1 MQICVTRARPLSTHQ
16 RACPDGDGTT
26 IGSRRLL
33 STARASTDAMYRIGM
48 AAAEDII
55 PVLRGQVPINQA
67 NRIRKRTGDE
77 IQSPSTVMAKEGAG
91 RGIVGA
97 ITLGAESGVAAFH
110 CCISLAG
117 RRRRRGQR
125 GFRRPGT
132 TAPLANPRRAIDP
145 SASRT
150 QPRLKRSGW
159 KHNFISPTSFMGLP
173 ALRGAPASVSWGRKI
188 SRTVSR
194 PEPLAYSV
202 WLWAGRARTR
212 HTVPSP
218 RPGRHRAYPLWTA
231 I

>member
-1 MQICVTRARPLSTHQ
+1 
-16 RACPDGDGTT
+16 
-26 IGSRRLL
+26 
-33 STARASTDAMYRIGM
+33 M

-77 IQSPSTVMAKEGAG
+77 IQSPSTAARLRLFDRWTSLAPMPTTVMAKEGAG